1 MQSLQNLQVSLIKIN
16 AGTNKPA
23 EAVSELT
30 MNAIRRVEIRS
41 QKRLFDDFFKIDEL
55 IVAHQRYDGSMSGAE
70 RRLVFERGDAVAV
83 LLFDAGARS
92 VVLVEQFRPPT
103 LIANCRDNPAS
114 ADGWVIELVAGM
126 IDAGETAE
134 QAAIREVFEE
144 TGYRI
149 ENPRPI
155 GKYFSSP
162 GGSDERF
169 FLYVARVGEE
179 QREGN
184 GGGIAGEEDIKV
196 FQLGVAALF
205 DRLAQGAIDDPK
217 LAIAAYW
224 LKDNIDRL

>member
-1 MQSLQNLQVSLIKIN
+1 M
-16 AGTNKPA
+16 
-23 EAVSELT
+23 
-30 MNAIRRVEIRS
+30 
-41 QKRLFDDFFKIDEL
+41 
-55 IVAHQRYDGSMSGAE
+55 
-70 RRLVFERGDAVAV
+70 FERGDAVAV
-83 LLFDAGARS
+83 LLFDAGARA

-103 LIANCRDNPAS
+103 LIAHRRDNPAS
-114 ADGWVIELVAGM
+114 MDGWIIELVAGM

-149 ENPRPI
+149 ANPRPI

-169 FLYVARVGEE
+169 YLYFAMVGEAPR
-179 QREGN
+179 QAR
-184 GGGIAGEEDIKV
+184 GGGLDGQEDIKV
-196 FQLGVAALF
+196 LQLKVDDLF
-205 DRLAQGAIDDPK
+205 DQLARGAIDDPK

>member
-1 MQSLQNLQVSLIKIN
+1 
-16 AGTNKPA
+16 
-23 EAVSELT
+23 
-30 MNAIRRVEIRS
+30 MNPDHRVETRS
-41 QKRLFDDFFKIDEL
+41 QRRLFDDFFKVDEL
-55 IVAHQRYDGSMSGAE
+55 IVVHQRYDGTMSGPE

-83 LLFDAGARS
+83 LLFDANVRS
-92 VVLVEQFRPPT
+92 VVLIEQFRPPI
-103 LIANCRDNPAS
+103 LIAHGRDNPAS
-114 ADGWVIELVAGM
+114 TDGWIVELVAGM

-134 QAAIREVFEE
+134 EAAIREVFEE

-149 ENPRPI
+149 ANPRPI

-169 FLYVARVGEE
+169 LLYFASVGEA

-196 FQLGVAALF
+196 FKLGIASLF
-205 DRLAQGAIDDPK
+205 DRLTQGAIDDPK

>member
-1 MQSLQNLQVSLIKIN
+1 
-16 AGTNKPA
+16 
-23 EAVSELT
+23 
-30 MNAIRRVEIRS
+30 MNGGRRVEIRS

-55 IVAHQRYDGSMSGAE
+55 VLAHERYDGGMSGDE

-83 LLFDAGARS
+83 LLFDAEARA

-103 LIANCRDNPAS
+103 LIAHRRDNPAS
-114 ADGWVIELVAGM
+114 MDGWIIELVAGM
-126 IDAGETAE
+126 IDAGETAG

-149 ENPRPI
+149 ANPRPI

-169 FLYVARVGEE
+169 YLYFAMVGEA
-179 QREGN
+179 QRQAR
-184 GGGIAGEEDIKV
+184 GGGLDGQEDIKV
-196 FQLGVAALF
+196 LQLKVDDLF
-205 DRLAQGAIDDPK
+205 DRLARGAIDDPK

>member
-1 MQSLQNLQVSLIKIN
+1 MS
-16 AGTNKPA
+16 AG
-23 EAVSELT
+23 
-30 MNAIRRVEIRS
+30 RRVEIRG

-55 IVAHQRYDGSMSGAE
+55 IVRHQRYDGGMSGEE

-83 LLFDAGARS
+83 LLFDAHARAA
-92 VVLVEQFRPPT
+92 VLVEQFRSPT
-103 LIANCRDNPAS
+103 LIARRRDDPAS
-114 ADGWVIELVAGM
+114 MDGWIVELVAGM
-126 IDAGETAE
+126 IDDGENAE

-149 ENPRPI
+149 AKPRLI
-155 GKYFSSP
+155 GKFFSSP

-169 FLYVARVGEE
+169 FLYFARVGET

-196 FQLGVAALF
+196 FQLGADDLF
-205 DRLAQGAIDDPK
+205 RKLAQGEIEDPK

>member
-1 MQSLQNLQVSLIKIN
+1 
-16 AGTNKPA
+16 
-23 EAVSELT
+23 
-30 MNAIRRVEIRS
+30 MNGGRRVEIRS
-41 QKRLFDDFFKIDEL
+41 HKRLFDDFFKIDEL
-55 IVAHQRYDGSMSGAE
+55 VLAHERYDGGMSGDE

-83 LLFDAGARS
+83 LLFDAGARA

-103 LIANCRDNPAS
+103 LIAHRRDNPAS
-114 ADGWVIELVAGM
+114 MDGWIIELVAGM

-134 QAAIREVFEE
+134 PAAIREVFEE

-149 ENPRPI
+149 ANPRPI

-169 FLYVARVGEE
+169 YLYFAMVGEA
-179 QREGN
+179 QRQAR
-184 GGGIAGEEDIKV
+184 GGGLDGQEDIKV
-196 FQLGVAALF
+196 LQLKVDDLF
-205 DRLAQGAIDDPK
+205 DQLTRGAIDDPK

>member
-1 MQSLQNLQVSLIKIN
+1 
-16 AGTNKPA
+16 
-23 EAVSELT
+23 
-30 MNAIRRVEIRS
+30 MNGGRRVEIRS
-41 QKRLFDDFFKIDEL
+41 HKRLFDDFFKIDEL
-55 IVAHQRYDGSMSGAE
+55 VLAHERYDGGMSGDE

-83 LLFDAGARS
+83 LLFDAGARA

-103 LIANCRDNPAS
+103 LIAHRRDNPAS
-114 ADGWVIELVAGM
+114 MDGWIIELVAGM

-149 ENPRPI
+149 ANPRPI

-169 FLYVARVGEE
+169 YLYFAMVVEAQRQAR
-179 QREGN
+179 
-184 GGGIAGEEDIKV
+184 GGGLDGQEDIKV
-196 FQLGVAALF
+196 LQLKVDDLF
-205 DRLAQGAIDDPK
+205 DQLARGAIDDPK